1 MLEQRKVVKKAWRQ
15 LCQLIS
21 PESDFSQWDFQP
33 IESSWLQDAQIAEW
47 NDNWKKALKKNSKTF
62 LI

>member
-1 MLEQRKVVKKAWRQ
+1 MFEQRKVVKKPRRQ

-33 IESSWLQDAQIAEW
+33 IESSWLQNAQIAEW
-47 NDNWKKALKKNSKTF
+47 NDNWKKA
-62 LI
+62 